1 MSHNVLKG
9 KKGIIFGAL
18 NDQSIAWKVAE
29 AAHAEGAE
37 FVLTNA
43 PIAMRMGEING
54 LAAKTGSQIIP
65 ADATNLADLENLV
78 EKAMEILRGKLYNL
92 KEAEQKK
99 NHEGFAVSK
108 NSTAEWGSQIR
119 SYVLHPYKMVKD
131 HRINFE
137 SSDVIGILNGELDD
151 LITELNK

>member
-1 MSHNVLKG
+1 M
-9 KKGIIFGAL
+9 
-18 NDQSIAWKVAE
+18 
-29 AAHAEGAE
+29 
-37 FVLTNA
+37 
-43 PIAMRMGEING
+43 INFENI
-54 LAAKTGSQIIP
+54 KNINSQE
-65 ADATNLADLENLV
+65 DSQNEL